1 MLFRRILI
9 AAFAVSIV
17 TGLAFALGQ
26 HFQVSQLI
34 YAAEAFEGG
43 GAAEAAHQHASAE
56 HVAEHGHHHGENE
69 AAAGHGHGHGG
80 DAWAPADGGERIFFT
95 ALSDIF
101 VALAFSVLMLVTM
114 SAAYLY
120 RGTTV
125 GPVRGLAWG
134 AAGFAVFFAAPS
146 FGLPPELPGMQAAG
160 LQARQLWW
168 IATVACTAG
177 ALGLFGFARGW
188 KKAPGIVLLA
198 IPHLVG
204 APHPHGGAFAGM
216 GPDTVAAMGE
226 LHQQFIAAT
235 AVTNAAFWL
244 LLGLACG
251 WAVQNWVLR
260 DVRNAA

>member
-1 MLFRRILI
+1 MLFRRILT
-9 AAFAVSIV
+9 AALAVSIV

-43 GAAEAAHQHASAE
+43 GAAEATHHQDGAGHD
-56 HVAEHGHHHGENE
+56 AEHGHHHGET
-69 AAAGHGHGHGG
+69 AADHGHAHGHGG
-80 DAWAPADGGERIFFT
+80 EAWTPADGGERIFYT

-101 VALAFSVLMLVTM
+101 VALAFSVLMLVAM
-114 SAAYLY
+114 SATYLY

-125 GPVRGLAWG
+125 GPARGLAWG
-134 AAGFAVFFAAPS
+134 IAGFAVFFAAPS
-146 FGLPPELPGMQAAG
+146 LGLPPELPGMQAAG

-168 IATVACTAG
+168 IATVACTAA
-177 ALGLFGFARGW
+177 ALGLFVFARGW
-188 KKAPGIVLLA
+188 KKAPGVVLLA

-216 GPDTVAAMGE
+216 ELDTVATMSE

-235 AVTNAAFWL
+235 TVTNAAFWL

-260 DVRNAA
+260 DDRNAA